1 MATQKTVLLGLLGFG
16 IPLTFLDW
24 FTFLNH
30 FQGGRVKETKIIHV
44 SIVRNSLT
52 VRHSVR
58 KSFDK

>member
-1 MATQKTVLLGLLGFG
+1 MATQKTVLFGLLGFG

-52 VRHSVR
+52 VRRS
-58 KSFDK
+58 KKFQ